1 MSDNNKEEVLQQS
14 TIQVASDDQQQDTA
28 IIISQWDILR
38 AYSTRCMTCAIL
50 AFILMHSII
59 TGVYFRSDVSFYG
72 IHFYALCNGIKIAV
86 ILFILVMRQVMF
98 KVSGKK
104 TIDVKKRNKILSI
117 EQIVTFLI
125 LIFLSVDLAVFMRQ
139 FNDINYGPITII
151 NGNKTQIHW
160 YTKGK
165 SPSIV
170 NVGSQFISDSKLTKF
185 HNVIV
190 DSQNFDYQVQDVTL
204 TPASYNLPSTIR
216 KFVVMTDIHRNS
228 KYMKSMDQDYDFN
241 LLNGDYSSGGMAHEF
256 SQTFRDIHQK
266 PLILAVGNH
275 DILTGGEVDQLILRE
290 PYFYQK
296 IGQLGFYFIQV
307 LNTNN
312 IINSQWINKTKVDE
326 AMKFLNENM
335 HLSQNDEHVFIVSHQ
350 SVYST
355 GEYGSPEYFTK
366 LMEQFLDAHQNSK
379 IRAVFSGHD
388 HIFASFKRNNQFFFV
403 NGAGGGAIDHMLDF
417 GKRSWSSAELS
428 GPMPVI
434 NSKTLGYDHHIKS
447 YLKFTRTEVTFENG
461 KIQYM
466 VRDLEANSVLITF
479 EQTIQ

>member
-1 MSDNNKEEVLQQS
+1 MKDINKEQIQQQS
-14 TIQVASDDQQQDTA
+14 DIQVAKDEKQQDDT
-28 IIISQWDILR
+28 IYISQWEVLR
-38 AYSTRCMTCAIL
+38 AYSTICMTCAIL
-50 AFILMHSII
+50 AFILIHSII

-86 ILFILVMRQVMF
+86 ILFIFVMRQVVF

-104 TIDVKKRNKILSI
+104 TIDIKKRNKMLSI

-125 LIFLSVDLAVFMRQ
+125 LIFLSVDLAIFMRQ

-170 NVGSQFISDSKLTKF
+170 NVGSQVINDSKLTRF
-185 HNVIV
+185 HNVLV
-190 DSQNFDYQVQDVTL
+190 DSQDFTYSVQDIT
-204 TPASYNLPSTIR
+204 TAQASYSLPSTIR

-266 PLILAVGNH
+266 PIILAVGNH
-275 DILTGGEVDQLILRE
+275 DILTGGEVDKLILRE

-366 LMEQFLDAHQNSK
+366 KMEEFLDSHHTSK
-379 IRAVFSGHD
+379 IRAVLSGHD

-417 GKRSWSSAELS
+417 GKRSWSSPELS

-434 NSKTLGYDHHIKS
+434 NSKTLGYDHHLKS
-447 YLKFTRTEVTFENG
+447 YMKFTRTEITFENG
-461 KIQYM
+461 NVQYR
-466 VRDLEANSVLITF
+466 VRDLEANTILTTF